1 MRTYLIRRF
10 IQMIPLLLG
19 ISIISFS
26 VMHLAPGG
34 PLDLMISP
42 DLTPEDIARMQ
53 ERFGLNEPV
62 HVQYVKWFSQIL
74 QGNFGTSFRTG
85 RPVIDMILARL
96 PRTIQLNVAVMI
108 FSLVLA
114 IPIGVL
120 SAVRQYSAMDM
131 IATFIAFFGI
141 SMPNFWLGM
150 LMMYLFAV
158 RLGWL
163 PTSGASTYRWTIETV
178 GVFWVLIDRAK
189 YMIMPVFVLGTSQMA
204 FLTRYMRS
212 SMLQVIRE
220 DYVRTA
226 RAKGLAERVVVYKH
240 AMRNALIPIVTI
252 MALMVPG
259 LLGGSVIIETIFSWP
274 GVGLLSF
281 NAILQRDYPIVLA
294 FNTIGAVLTLFFM
307 IVADILYVIV
317 DPRIRFD

>member
-1 MRTYLIRRF
+1 MRTYLIKRF
-10 IQMIPLLLG
+10 LQMIPLLIG

-26 VMHLAPGG
+26 IMHLAPGG

-42 DLTPEDIARMQ
+42 DLTPEDMARMQ
-53 ERFGLNEPV
+53 ERFGLNDPV
-62 HVQYVKWFSQIL
+62 HIQYFRWAGEL
-74 QGNFGTSFRTG
+74 LRGNFGISFRTG
-85 RPVIDMILARL
+85 RPVIDMIMARL
-96 PRTIQLNVAVMI
+96 PHTILLNVCVMI
-108 FSLVLA
+108 FSLSFA

-120 SAVRQYSAMDM
+120 SAVKQYSIMDT
-131 IATFIAFFGI
+131 IATFVAFFGI

-150 LMMYLFAV
+150 LMIYLFAV

-163 PTSGASTYRWTIETV
+163 PTSGASTYRWTVETV
-178 GVFWVLIDRAK
+178 GLFWVIIDRAK
-189 YMIMPVFVLGTSQMA
+189 YLIMPTIVLGTSQMA

-226 RAKGLAERVVVYKH
+226 RAKGLSERVVVYKH

-252 MALMVPG
+252 MALMIPG
-259 LLGGSVIIETIFSWP
+259 LLGGSVITETIFSWP

-294 FNTIGAVLTLFFM
+294 FNVIGAVLTLVFM
-307 IVADILYVIV
+307 LVADILYVLV